1 VEIEHHLLIAED
13 RDALLGLDGGGVLG
27 HGFQA
32 AEMNRSGVEGR
43 FGFLGAGHHS
53 ARN

>member
-13 RDALLGLDGGGVLG
+13 RDALLGLDGERVLG

-32 AEMNRSGVEGR
+32 AGMNRSGGQVRIFTGR
-43 FGFLGAGHHS
+43 ASLC
-53 ARN
+53 